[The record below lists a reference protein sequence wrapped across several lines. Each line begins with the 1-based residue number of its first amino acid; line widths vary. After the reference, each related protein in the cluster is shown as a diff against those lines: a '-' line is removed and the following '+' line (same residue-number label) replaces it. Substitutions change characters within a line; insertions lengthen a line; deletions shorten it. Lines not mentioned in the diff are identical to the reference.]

1 MGHEPEI
8 QLKDDLLH
16 SFNSADNERKYKEE
30 FLIEGTTHP
39 SSRFGLIVDGI
50 PRIIIGASGGSMI
63 IGEHTLIRAKD
74 DVLFAIGPYVCSY
87 SLSKFSLNWH
97 LEVDEATCFGIHY
110 SESKDA
116 YISHGETTIA
126 RFDLSGRLVWQ
137 ESGRDIFSEGFR
149 LTPSFIEAIDFDE
162 NIYQFDYATGE
173 SKLGE

>member
-1 MGHEPEI
+1 
-8 QLKDDLLH
+8 
-16 SFNSADNERKYKEE
+16 
-30 FLIEGTTHP
+30 
-39 SSRFGLIVDGI
+39 
-50 PRIIIGASGGSMI
+50 MI